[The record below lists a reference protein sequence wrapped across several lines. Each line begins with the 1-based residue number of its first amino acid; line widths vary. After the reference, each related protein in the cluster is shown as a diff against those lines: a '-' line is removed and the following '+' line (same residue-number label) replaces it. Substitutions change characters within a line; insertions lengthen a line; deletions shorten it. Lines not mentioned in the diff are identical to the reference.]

1 MSPIQIDVLGI
12 FGGFVCEVSVLF
24 IPLFLVLI
32 RDLTLKK
39 LPLVL
44 LVKPIQTFKITE
56 IKV

>member
-39 LPLVL
+39 LPLML
-44 LVKPIQTFKITE
+44 LVKPISTFKIKE
-56 IKV
+56 I